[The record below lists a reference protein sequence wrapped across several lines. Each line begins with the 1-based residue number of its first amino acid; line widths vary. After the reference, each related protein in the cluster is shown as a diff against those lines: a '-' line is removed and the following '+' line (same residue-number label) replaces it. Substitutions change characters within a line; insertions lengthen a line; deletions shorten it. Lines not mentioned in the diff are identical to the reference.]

1 MDVMKEF
8 RLQNK
13 TMMCVILRAFGYEPP
28 VRGSEFKKMF
38 RSNSYWLLWP
48 EDDTM
53 LRAWISACG
62 GGVHLIVTDCATCC
76 ECSYTV
82 PFSLLESVGALVEK

>member
-1 MDVMKEF
+1 MKEF

-13 TMMCVILRAFGYEPP
+13 TMMCAILRAFGYVPP
-28 VRGSEFKKMF
+28 VRGSEFRKMF

-48 EDDTM
+48 ENDTM
-53 LRAWISACG
+53 FKAWMSVCG
-62 GGVHLIVTDCATCC
+62 GGVRLIVTDCGTSFGY
-76 ECSYTV
+76 SYSV